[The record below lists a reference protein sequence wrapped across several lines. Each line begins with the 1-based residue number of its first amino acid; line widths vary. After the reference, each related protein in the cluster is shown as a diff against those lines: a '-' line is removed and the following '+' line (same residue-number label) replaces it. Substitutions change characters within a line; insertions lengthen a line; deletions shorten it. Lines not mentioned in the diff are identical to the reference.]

1 LTAGALA
8 GARRAA
14 RPSLRPVNPRSDM
27 AQVAD
32 LIGLAF
38 RGELDAGGLQMIRE
52 MRAFGRAGWLGYQ
65 LSRLMLPPAA
75 RPHGFVWQEQGHIVG
90 NASLLA
96 VEGYPQRWVLA
107 NVAVH
112 PEWRRRGIARM
123 LVVASLAEAARL
135 GAHRLILQV
144 GQSKRE
150 VQALYANLGFVTT
163 SARTLWTRPARLPA
177 PLGVAQ
183 DGPQPR
189 LPAEWEEQWTFLKL
203 LHPEGLIW
211 PFPPEDD
218 LFRPTGMSAFLG
230 AGRVRHWLWR
240 QEGEIVASLTA
251 QARAALQEWRLIL
264 GCAPAMRGKLEAAML
279 AHALAELPSD
289 LPASLEYPSGPP
301 DAALEALGFRAGR
314 ALTWMALELPA
325 AAQAGQG

>member
-1 LTAGALA
+1 LTAAALT

-75 RPHGFVWQEQGHIVG
+75 RPRGFVWQEQGHIVG
-90 NASLLA
+90 NASLLP

-135 GAHRLILQV
+135 GARRLILQV
-144 GQSKRE
+144 AQSKRE

-163 SARTLWTRPARLPA
+163 SARTLWTRPAHRPAPPGKTPEGLQARLPS
-177 PLGVAQ
+177 
-183 DGPQPR
+183 
-189 LPAEWEEQWTFLKL
+189 EWEEQWTFLRQ

-218 LFRPTGMSAFLG
+218 LFRPSGMSAFLG

-240 QEGEIVASLTA
+240 QDGEIVASLTA
-251 QARAALQEWRLIL
+251 QARAALPEWRLIL
-264 GCAPAMRGKLEAAML
+264 GCAPAMRGTLEAAML
-279 AHALAELPSD
+279 VHALAELPSD
-289 LPASLEYPSGPP
+289 LPASLEYLSGPA
-301 DAALEALGFRAGR
+301 DGALEALGFRAGR
-314 ALTWMALELPA
+314 ALTWMALELPTE
-325 AAQAGQG
+325 AQVGQA

>member
-177 PLGVAQ
+177 PPGVAQ